1 MKKKDFFSL
10 RMLILTF
17 LMSMNIY
24 AEDLPKPIYITMT
37 TLHRNYATDGKDLKA
52 TEKEYFDKVTSK
64 NPLIMGFHIMT
75 HYYTDD
81 SSEIVFLNIYKTW
94 EDIEKANDVS
104 ADLIKKAWPDE
115 KARTAFF
122 DKQRSFYTAMHS
134 DEIYASVESVGL
146 KEFVPPKEPAKE
158 LMIVYVRISKMA
170 PYGGDKGKSL
180 KEYNEKVTFKD
191 PYVKGYYPSRHAW
204 GSDNRDF
211 VEIFLY
217 DSLADLEKSNLKRK
231 ELEKAAWPK
240 EADSKA
246 FFDQLKLS
254 FTGVHGD
261 YIYHDVPDI
270 SKN

>member
-10 RMLILTF
+10 GTLILTF
-17 LMSMNIY
+17 LLSSNIF
-24 AEDLPKPIYITMT
+24 AQDPPKPIYITMT
-37 TLHRNYATDGKDLKA
+37 TLHRNYNADSKDWKA

-64 NPLIMGFHIMT
+64 NPLIMGSHIMT
-75 HYYTDD
+75 HYYTGN
-81 SSEIVFLNIYKTW
+81 SSEIVLVTIYKTW

-104 ADLIKKAWPDE
+104 EDLIKKAWPDE
-115 KARTAFF
+115 KARKAFF
-122 DKQRSFYTAMHS
+122 DKQRSFYTPMHS
-134 DEIYASVESVGL
+134 DEIYASVQSVGL
-146 KEFVPPKEPAKE
+146 KEFTPPKEPAKE
-158 LMIVYVRISKMA
+158 PMIVYVRISKMS
-170 PYGGDKGKSL
+170 PDGGDRGKSL

-217 DSLADLEKSNLKRK
+217 DSFGDIEKSNLKQD

-240 EADSKA
+240 EDDSKA

-254 FTGVHGD
+254 FTGIHGD
-261 YIYHDVPDI
+261 YIYRELPEFY
-270 SKN
+270 K